1 MTLTLRTYIRQN
13 LLMGQ
18 HLFSQGH
25 VVLGSLE
32 QANVDR
38 RKHQCALKLASWGYY
53 KNQSRG
59 RPRVRTPLRSPVD
72 TVPPFAKGPKLSTL
86 EETPPSSNEKSQH
99 PVDGGGS
106 PIEQSSDEDMESTAS
121 DSTEETEEQ
130 DVCLDDTSGLKLPK
144 LSTFWNT
151 YDSGEGPPT
160 STSSR
165 YSLST
170 ISELDKDE
178 LGRLLFGLDS
188 DQDMLLDTASDETA
202 LFHHWNNLHPLET
215 RSPVATVVDQS
226 SKATHQNHHLSN
238 ASTPLD
244 VLPVSAVSSAVSEPR
259 PPALSLE
266 RRNVPPAL
274 LQTSASIRP
283 VGVLLPNDLNQMEN
297 LARLFSASG
306 ASNIAFRIHHM
317 VLHHVLATLGKNQ
330 ITPQLFRLAI
340 NLTKNATTKAHFGVV
355 SDLIKKTILKRCDFL
370 SPTTLEACVL
380 HSYLGNSFRQRKDIR
395 AAYKH
400 CRLALE
406 VYQSIP
412 QEMRKNGSEIVLA
425 THFDMVLEAK
435 VSRTAS
441 IDLGELLATFQE
453 ASGAECALE
462 PEHGPML
469 ERLADWC
476 KTVLTDSDFLAV
488 VEESPEELWEMAP
501 TAKDFAQLEATILFW
516 CFCLKYWREEQDN
529 DNSPPSRDGRVPL
542 AHLEQQLGIDPHDSL
557 FTMAG
562 LLLNSQFS
570 HRDSNERRSKQSLV
584 NDTQNLAVQ
593 TFKTPT
599 ASFHD
604 FIAAYSSTIRTE
616 CRRFSTESFQAQV
629 RDYLCTFTESRI
641 MLNLSEYAFRDARF
655 PARPPSTLPSPPSQ
669 LSTSLPPTTTQL
681 PSPRSSWSGF
691 ASIASLAKNK
701 NRISTPNTSD
711 STLPPT
717 AGLRLSTGSSSFR
730 QRFSLG
736 GSAKRLSGSSAKDV
750 DSVDILVQ
758 E

>member
-1 MTLTLRTYIRQN
+1 
-13 LLMGQ
+13 
-18 HLFSQGH
+18 
-25 VVLGSLE
+25 
-32 QANVDR
+32 
-38 RKHQCALKLASWGYY
+38 
-53 KNQSRG
+53 
-59 RPRVRTPLRSPVD
+59 
-72 TVPPFAKGPKLSTL
+72 
-86 EETPPSSNEKSQH
+86 
-99 PVDGGGS
+99 VDGAGS
-106 PIEQSSDEDMESTAS
+106 PIEQSSDEDMESTTS

-130 DVCLDDTSGLKLPK
+130 DLCLDDTSGLKLPAR
-144 LSTFWNT
+144 STFRHT
-151 YDSGEGPPT
+151 YDSGEGQPT
-160 STSSR
+160 NTSSR
-165 YSLST
+165 YSLSA

-178 LGRLLFGLDS
+178 LSRLLFGFDS
-188 DQDMLLDTASDETA
+188 DHDMLYDAASDEAA
-202 LFHHWNNLHPLET
+202 LFYDWNNLHPLET

-226 SKATHQNHHLSN
+226 GKATYQNYHIAH

-244 VLPVSAVSSAVSEPR
+244 ALPVSAGSNAISEPSL
-259 PPALSLE
+259 PVPARSLFLE

-274 LQTSASIRP
+274 LQTSASIKP
-283 VGVLLPNDLNQMEN
+283 IGVLLPNDLNQIEN

-306 ASNIAFRIHHM
+306 ASNIAFRIYDI

-330 ITPQLFRLAI
+330 ITPQLFWLAI

-380 HSYLGNSFRQRKDIR
+380 HSYLGNGFRQRKDIR

-406 VYQSIP
+406 IYQSIP

-435 VSRTAS
+435 VSRTAH
-441 IDLGELLATFQE
+441 IDLEELLTTFQE
-453 ASGAECALE
+453 ASGAECAFE

-488 VEESPEELWEMAP
+488 VEESPEELWEKAP
-501 TAKDFAQLEATILFW
+501 TAKDLEQLEATILFW
-516 CFCLKYWREEQDN
+516 CFCLKFWREEQDN

-542 AHLEQQLGIDPHDSL
+542 AHLDQQLGIDPHDSL

-562 LLLNSQFS
+562 LLLRSQFS
-570 HRDSNERRSKQSLV
+570 HRDSNERRSKQSLI
-584 NDTQNLAVQ
+584 NDIQNLAVQ

-604 FIAAYSSTIRTE
+604 FIAAYSSTIRAE
-616 CRRFSTESFQAQV
+616 CRRFSNESFQAQV
-629 RDYLCTFTESRI
+629 QDYLCTFAESHI
-641 MLNLSEYAFRDARF
+641 MLNLSEHAFRDARSL
-655 PARPPSTLPSPPSQ
+655 ARSPPTLPSPSSPP
-669 LSTSLPPTTTQL
+669 STSLL
-681 PSPRSSWSGF
+681 SSPRSSWSGF
-691 ASIASLAKNK
+691 TSITSLAKNK
-701 NRISTPNTSD
+701 NRTSTPNTSD

-730 QRFSLG
+730 RRFSFS
-736 GSAKRLSGSSAKDV
+736 GSIKSPKGSSATDV
-750 DSVDILVQ
+750 DSGDILV
-758 E
+758 